1 MTQLNCQTPEQIDA
15 ATRWALRCVLLL
27 AFSMLAWLSP
37 SLANAQNAAGQ
48 IMFVAGNAHKQ
59 GPSGKQQALT
69 KDMVVTQGDKL
80 VTQANAYVYTRMADG
95 ALLVLRPDTTLSIDL
110 WRYNAEKPE
119 QSQIKYTLH
128 TGLSRYVSGRGSQAA
143 KDQFRFNT
151 PLAAIGVR
159 GTDFTVLAQP
169 GVTEVA
175 VRSGGVVVS
184 GFGDSCKAE
193 SLGPCEGRSAAE
205 LFAGPTAGFLQLR
218 AGEQRPQLIPVN
230 GKTGPDATR
239 PALPSEPLAKEGGS
253 NNNQV
258 LLANA
263 ENRAE
268 KATSQWAVLP
278 EPQAPPAPAPAPAPP
293 PAPLA
298 AWGRWGGLATAEQ
311 GQQVVAALLA
321 GREIA
326 AINPHYVLA
335 KNPGVFSQVPET
347 GVGHF
352 QLIEHNGL
360 VRNPQTQQFE
370 NTQSTGGTL
379 SIDFGQQR
387 FQTTLQLQALG
398 QTTQISAT
406 GKVEPGGVLR
416 SDLFVSPMVVQGLVG
431 GAGAGQA
438 AYIYRQSVGN
448 GPELSGATQWSR

>member
-1 MTQLNCQTPEQIDA
+1 MTQPNCQMPKQIDA
-15 ATRWALRCVLLL
+15 AIRWALRCVSFM

-37 SLANAQNAAGQ
+37 SLAIAQNAAGQ
-48 IMFVAGNAHKQ
+48 VMFVAGNAHKL
-59 GPSGKQQALT
+59 GPSGSQQALT

-159 GTDFTVLAQP
+159 GTDFTVLAQS

-184 GFGDSCKAE
+184 GFGESCKAE

-218 AGEQRPQLIPVN
+218 AGEQRPQLVPVN

-239 PALPSEPLAKEGGS
+239 PALPSEPLAKEDRS
-253 NNNQV
+253 NNTSQV

-263 ENRAE
+263 ETRAE
-268 KATSQWAVLP
+268 KAKSQWAVLP
-278 EPQAPPAPAPAPAPP
+278 EQPAPPAPP

-321 GREIA
+321 GREVA
-326 AINPHYVLA
+326 AINTHYVLA
-335 KNPGVFSQVPET
+335 KNPGVFSQIPET

-360 VRNPQTQQFE
+360 VRNPQTQQLE

-387 FQTTLQLQALG
+387 FQTALQLQALG
-398 QTTQISAT
+398 QTTQINAT
-406 GKVEPGGVLR
+406 GKVESGGILR

-438 AYIYRQSVGN
+438 AYIYRQSTGI